1 MKELLSLLLPPV
13 SYSPNAEQLSVEL
26 TAEGNALSAT
36 KARAND
42 ALGAVTPLRANG
54 LLSDWERVL
63 GITPAQGLSYQQR
76 LEDVLIKVAET
87 GGLSIPYF
95 KGLAKKMGYDITI
108 DELMPFRCGVSRCG
122 QRLASTNIRFVW
134 RVNVGSS
141 SVKKYYFR
149 TGVSRCGERLMS
161 SRDAIIESVFNELKP
176 AHTLCVFNYTD
187 YTEAK

>member
-63 GITPAQGLSYQQR
+63 GIAPVVGLSYQQR
-76 LEDVLIKVAET
+76 LEDVLIKIAET

-149 TGVSRCGERLMS
+149 TGISRCGERLMS
-161 SRDAIIESVFNELKP
+161 SRDAVIESVFNELKP
-176 AHTLCVFNYTD
+176 AHTLCVFNYT